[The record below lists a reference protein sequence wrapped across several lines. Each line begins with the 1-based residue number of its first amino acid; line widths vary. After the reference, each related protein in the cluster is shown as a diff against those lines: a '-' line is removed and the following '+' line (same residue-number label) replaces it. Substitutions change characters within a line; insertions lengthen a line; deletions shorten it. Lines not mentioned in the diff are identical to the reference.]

1 MERSL
6 INSLKARLR
15 ELDLNRFDKIVLDV
29 LDDTNGDDITIR
41 RNIEN
46 TQYTIQSR
54 REHSTTLANT
64 INEAVEIIESLIP
77 DDSVVDSIITY
88 RNNRT
93 VDMFTEE
100 TNWEADDPE
109 VPDEPD
115 ELIQQPE
122 EPGEYRVMNVF
133 NARGEPETRRVLVPS
148 ANTII
153 RTEIMDF
160 DINDQNPNP
169 PQRVPYYPPHH
180 FDGVCYICFDSFNPQ
195 QDYCKVNC
203 PAGHTFHI
211 SCINEYFNH
220 KKNRGVTGYIHH
232 ANDFNDQCPMCQHHI
247 DEISKIPHPLAMI
260 NKFGLR
266 KRIFAS
272 ELKYLQS
279 LKA

>member
-41 RNIEN
+41 RNM
-46 TQYTIQSR
+46 QYTIQSR
-54 REHSTTLANT
+54 RRSTSFANT

-77 DDSVVDSIITY
+77 DGSVVDSIITY

-100 TNWEADDPE
+100 TNWEADEPE

-115 ELIQQPE
+115 EIEQQPE
-122 EPGEYRVMNVF
+122 EPGEYRDLQVLNREGQM
-133 NARGEPETRRVLVPS
+133 ETRRVLVPS

-169 PQRVPYYPPHH
+169 PQRVPFAEPHH
-180 FDGVCYICFDSFNPQ
+180 FDGMCYICFDSFDPQ
-195 QDYCKVNC
+195 QEYCKVNC
-203 PAGHTFHI
+203 AVGHTFHCA
-211 SCINEYFNH
+211 CIGEYFNH

-232 ANDFNDQCPMCQHHI
+232 ANDFNDQCPMCQQQI
-247 DEISKIPHPLAMI
+247 TQLSKLPHPLAMI
-260 NKFGLR
+260 NKFGKSKKSLL
-266 KRIFAS
+266 S
-272 ELKYLQS
+272 DLKYLLK